1 MVTTQRKPKQ
11 LGQILLEQGLI
22 SEEHLQRAL
31 EEHRNTPKSLGRVL
45 IDLGYI
51 RERDL
56 VRALAEQVG
65 LEFVDLTEY
74 RIDAAATAL
83 LPEALC
89 RRYRA
94 LPIGEVDGKL
104 LVAMSDPANVY
115 ALDDIRTITGRDVRP
130 VVATSNDVEQ
140 AIAKYSGMGEQVEA
154 LASEAADALD
164 TEADLTRVEA
174 AVEDAPI
181 VKLVQAIMTQAA
193 ADRASDVHIEPTEI
207 DVRVRFR
214 VDGVL
219 HEVMHSPK
227 SIQGGLISRLKVMG
241 DLNIAEKRIP
251 QDGRVSLRVNNRS
264 LDLRLA
270 TLPTVHGEKIVIR
283 ILDKTN
289 ALLQLSELGFLPQ
302 AFESYERSFRKPYG
316 AILVTGPTGSGKSTT
331 LYATLN
337 IVNSIDRHIV
347 TVEDPVEYRL
357 PGVNQIQVNPK
368 AGLTFA
374 SALRSILRAD
384 PDIILIGEIRDRET
398 AMIAVESALTGHLV
412 LSSLH
417 TNDAPSAITRLIEMQ
432 VETFL
437 VGSAIDC
444 VVAQRLARQL
454 CEKCKQAYTPEE
466 SELIEAGFAESR
478 IPDLGVFFRPSGCQ
492 SCSNTGYRGRIGL
505 YEVMP
510 MTEEIERLTVE
521 RASSETVKRVAIE
534 QGHVHAARRR
544 APQGRDG
551 PDLHRRDRKGGEV
564 MSSDGQ
570 EAEVQIPIPEL
581 LEAMVERGA
590 SDLHLTVG
598 TPPTIRQYGDLVR
611 LDEYPVLDKRGIQGM
626 IYAILP
632 QKMRERLE
640 QELELDMS
648 YSLPGRARFRVNVY
662 YQRDSLGAAFRL
674 IPYEIRTVEELD
686 LPSVVADLARY
697 STRVRRRHG
706 ADRFGQVHDLGLDGR
721 HREPRA
727 AGAHH
732 DRRGPDR
739 VPPQAQELRREPAGG
754 RGRHALVRAGP
765 QARPAS
771 GPRRHP
777 RRRDA

>member
-1 MVTTQRKPKQ
+1 MVTTQRQPKQ

-31 EEHRNTPKSLGRVL
+31 DEHRNTPKSLGRVL

-83 LPEALC
+83 LPETLC

-94 LPIGEVDGKL
+94 LPIGEEDGKL

-115 ALDDIRTITGRDVRP
+115 ALDDIRTITGRDVVP
-130 VVATSNDVEQ
+130 VVATANDVEQ
-140 AIAKYSGMGEQVEA
+140 SIQKFSGMGEQVEA

-164 TEADLTRVEA
+164 TEAGVTVEA

-193 ADRASDVHIEPTEI
+193 ADRASDVHIEPTET

-251 QDGRVSLRVNNRS
+251 QDGRVSLRVSNRS

-454 CEKCKQAYTPEE
+454 CEKCKQAYAPVE

-478 IPDLGVFFRPSGCQ
+478 IPDLGLFFRPSGCQ

-534 QGHVHAARRR
+534 QGMYTL
-544 APQGRDG
+544 RDDG
-551 PDLHRRDRKGGEV
+551 LHK
-564 MSSDGQ
+564 
-570 EAEVQIPIPEL
+570 A
-581 LEAMVERGA
+581 
-590 SDLHLTVG
+590 
-598 TPPTIRQYGDLVR
+598 
-611 LDEYPVLDKRGIQGM
+611 
-626 IYAILP
+626 
-632 QKMRERLE
+632 
-640 QELELDMS
+640 
-648 YSLPGRARFRVNVY
+648 
-662 YQRDSLGAAFRL
+662 
-674 IPYEIRTVEELD
+674 
-686 LPSVVADLARY
+686 
-697 STRVRRRHG
+697 
-706 ADRFGQVHDLGLDGR
+706 
-721 HREPRA
+721 
-727 AGAHH
+727 
-732 DRRGPDR
+732 
-739 VPPQAQELRREPAGG
+739 
-754 RGRHALVRAGP
+754 
-765 QARPAS
+765 AS
-771 GPRRHP
+771 GITSIEEIARVVK
-777 RRRDA
+777 

>member
-1 MVTTQRKPKQ
+1 MVTTQRTPKQ

-31 EEHRNTPKSLGRVL
+31 DEHRNTPKSLGRVL

-94 LPIGEVDGKL
+94 LPIGEEDGKL

-115 ALDDIRTITGRDVRP
+115 ALDDIRSITGRDVRP

-140 AIAKYSGMGEQVEA
+140 AIQKFSGMSEQVEA

-164 TEADLTRVEA
+164 SEAGVTVEA

-193 ADRASDVHIEPTEI
+193 ADRASDVHIEPTET

-219 HEVMHSPK
+219 HEIMHSPK

-251 QDGRVSLRVNNRS
+251 QDGRLSLRVNNRS

-454 CEKCKQAYTPEE
+454 CEKCKQAFTPEE
-466 SELIEAGFAESR
+466 SELIEAGYAESR

-510 MTEEIERLTVE
+510 MTEEIERLAVE

-534 QGHVHAARRR
+534 QGMYTL
-544 APQGRDG
+544 RDDG
-551 PDLHRRDRKGGEV
+551 LHK
-564 MSSDGQ
+564 
-570 EAEVQIPIPEL
+570 A
-581 LEAMVERGA
+581 
-590 SDLHLTVG
+590 
-598 TPPTIRQYGDLVR
+598 
-611 LDEYPVLDKRGIQGM
+611 
-626 IYAILP
+626 
-632 QKMRERLE
+632 
-640 QELELDMS
+640 
-648 YSLPGRARFRVNVY
+648 
-662 YQRDSLGAAFRL
+662 
-674 IPYEIRTVEELD
+674 
-686 LPSVVADLARY
+686 
-697 STRVRRRHG
+697 
-706 ADRFGQVHDLGLDGR
+706 
-721 HREPRA
+721 
-727 AGAHH
+727 
-732 DRRGPDR
+732 
-739 VPPQAQELRREPAGG
+739 
-754 RGRHALVRAGP
+754 
-765 QARPAS
+765 AS
-771 GPRRHP
+771 GLTSIEEIARVVK
-777 RRRDA
+777 